1 MNRKKFSKEEVG
13 HFLIHHFCLDRLNSC
28 GEGKKGI
35 LNYVNKVS
43 CIQQDPLNIIGTNI
57 DIILSSRF
65 SEYTPEM
72 VQEILYK
79 DQLLIEGWD
88 KEASIYP
95 SSEWSNYSFIRKKS
109 EEGSLGSIKYRNQ
122 EDALQYSDKALQAIE
137 NSHTPL
143 SSKELQFGKT
153 MESKWGSSDIGNII
167 LSHLWSKGDIV
178 IGQRNGRRKFYKSSK
193 NLNKTTKLKNEKEFI
208 KWYIYR
214 RLSGLGAYWLKNGA
228 GWQGH
233 YMEQHQKIV
242 EELIDDRL
250 VFEIEV
256 EGLKHPLY
264 ITAENYEIL
273 FNCCEKNK
281 TLSPLRFIAPL
292 DNFIWDRQFI
302 KEIFNFEYVWEVYK
316 PVEKRKY
323 GYYVIPIIYKD
334 KFIGRFEPSRD
345 KKRNSKLK
353 IENLWFESDEF
364 NTSEIHEKIY
374 EEVDRFN
381 RSYKNN

>member
-1 MNRKKFSKEEVG
+1 MNRKKFSKEEIG
-13 HFLIHHFCLDRLNSC
+13 HFLIHHFCLDRLDSC

-72 VQEILYK
+72 VQEMLYK

-143 SSKELQFGKT
+143 SSRELQFGKT

-167 LSHLWSKGDIV
+167 LSHLWSKV
-178 IGQRNGRRKFYKSSK
+178 M
-193 NLNKTTKLKNEKEFI
+193 LLLVKEMVVESFI
-208 KWYIYR
+208 K
-214 RLSGLGAYWLKNGA
+214 A
-228 GWQGH
+228 
-233 YMEQHQKIV
+233 QKI
-242 EELIDDRL
+242 
-250 VFEIEV
+250 
-256 EGLKHPLY
+256 
-264 ITAENYEIL
+264 
-273 FNCCEKNK
+273 
-281 TLSPLRFIAPL
+281 
-292 DNFIWDRQFI
+292 
-302 KEIFNFEYVWEVYK
+302 
-316 PVEKRKY
+316 
-323 GYYVIPIIYKD
+323 
-334 KFIGRFEPSRD
+334 
-345 KKRNSKLK
+345 
-353 IENLWFESDEF
+353 
-364 NTSEIHEKIY
+364 
-374 EEVDRFN
+374 
-381 RSYKNN
+381 

>member
-1 MNRKKFSKEEVG
+1 
-13 HFLIHHFCLDRLNSC
+13 
-28 GEGKKGI
+28 
-35 LNYVNKVS
+35 
-43 CIQQDPLNIIGTNI
+43 
-57 DIILSSRF
+57 
-65 SEYTPEM
+65 
-72 VQEILYK
+72 
-79 DQLLIEGWD
+79 
-88 KEASIYP
+88 
-95 SSEWSNYSFIRKKS
+95 
-109 EEGSLGSIKYRNQ
+109 
-122 EDALQYSDKALQAIE
+122 
-137 NSHTPL
+137 
-143 SSKELQFGKT
+143 
-153 MESKWGSSDIGNII
+153 
-167 LSHLWSKGDIV
+167 
-178 IGQRNGRRKFYKSSK
+178 
-193 NLNKTTKLKNEKEFI
+193 
-208 KWYIYR
+208 
-214 RLSGLGAYWLKNGA
+214 
-228 GWQGH
+228 
-233 YMEQHQKIV
+233 MEQHQKIV